1 MQFNK
6 LKTIAAAALSVA
18 MLFSAAACGTSD
30 KAGDSGSDKGGSSK
44 SVTITSY
51 DVSSVKKDDAIAAL
65 LPESVTKDGK
75 LTIGTNPS
83 YAPAEFLDA
92 DGKTQIGYDMDLARA
107 MGNIFGLDTE
117 IVSSNFD
124 TIIPAI
130 GSKYDLGIAA
140 FTITKERM
148 ESVDFVSY
156 FTAGMGYA
164 VAAGNPKNVDEND
177 LCGLNVAVETG
188 TVEEEAINKT
198 AKQCKAD
205 GKKDITIQSS
215 KQQTDATTAVVTGKA
230 DVFFADSPVVGYA
243 IAQTDG
249 QLEQLGKD
257 FDEVPNAIAI
267 KKGRFP
273 DHRSRAE
280 GHAKAYGRRHLH
292 QDPPALGRRI
302 RRTGQG
308 RNQPGR
314 RIADKLSR
322 KFEWGALF
330 VTQSPHSYTK
340 VQR

>member
-1 MQFNK
+1 MQSTK
-6 LKTIAAAALSVA
+6 LKSIMAIALSSA
-18 MLFSAAACGTSD
+18 MLFATAACGTSD
-30 KAGDSGSDKGGSSK
+30 KADAGTDSAKGSDAA
-44 SVTITSY
+44 TITSY
-51 DVSSVKKDDAIAAL
+51 DVSSVEKDDTIAAL

-107 MGNIFGLDTE
+107 MGNIFGLETE

-164 VAAGNPKNVDEND
+164 VATGNPKND

-267 KKGRFP
+267 KKG
-273 DHRSRAE
+273 DSQTTEAVQ
-280 GHAKAYGRRHLH
+280 KAM
-292 QDPPALGRRI
+292 Q
-302 RRTGQG
+302 
-308 RNQPGR
+308 
-314 RIADKLSR
+314 KLMDDGTYTKILQHWGVES
-322 KFEWGALF
+322 GALDKAEINPA
-330 VTQSPHSYTK
+330 VE
-340 VQR
+340 

>member
-30 KAGDSGSDKGGSSK
+30 KASDSGSDKGGSSK

-107 MGNIFGLDTE
+107 MGNLFGLETE

-177 LCGLNVAVETG
+177 LCGVKVAVQTG
-188 TVEEEAINKT
+188 TTQEEEVNK
-198 AKQCKAD
+198 ANEQCKAD
-205 GKKDITIQSS
+205 GKDAIDIQSS
-215 KQQTDATTAVVTGKA
+215 KLQTDVTTAVASGKA
-230 DVFFADSPVVGYA
+230 SIFYADSPVVGYA
-243 IAQTDG
+243 IKQTGDT
-249 QLEQLGKD
+249 LEVLGED
-257 FDEVPNAIAI
+257 TGVVPEAVAI
-267 KKGRFP
+267 KKG
-273 DHRSRAE
+273 DTKTAE
-280 GHAKAYGRRHLH
+280 AVQKAIQKLMGDDTYKKILDTWGVGSGAI
-292 QDPPALGRRI
+292 DKAEINPAD
-302 RRTGQG
+302 
-308 RNQPGR
+308 
-314 RIADKLSR
+314 A
-322 KFEWGALF
+322 A
-330 VTQSPHSYTK
+330 
-340 VQR
+340 

>member
-1 MQFNK
+1 MQSTK
-6 LKTIAAAALSVA
+6 LKSIMAIALSSA
-18 MLFSAAACGTSD
+18 MLFATAACGTSD
-30 KAGDSGSDKGGSSK
+30 KADAGTDSAKGSDAA
-44 SVTITSY
+44 TITSY
-51 DVSSVKKDDAIAAL
+51 DVSSVEKDDTIAAL

-107 MGNIFGLDTE
+107 MGNIFGLETE

-140 FTITKERM
+140 FTITKDRM
-148 ESVDFVSY
+148 ESVDF

-164 VAAGNPKNVDEND
+164 VATGNPKNVDEND

-267 KKGRFP
+267 KKG
-273 DHRSRAE
+273 DSQTTEAVQ
-280 GHAKAYGRRHLH
+280 KAM
-292 QDPPALGRRI
+292 Q
-302 RRTGQG
+302 
-308 RNQPGR
+308 
-314 RIADKLSR
+314 KLMDDGTYTKILQHWGVES
-322 KFEWGALF
+322 GALDKAEINPA
-330 VTQSPHSYTK
+330 VE
-340 VQR
+340 

>member
-1 MQFNK
+1 MQSTK
-6 LKTIAAAALSVA
+6 LKSIMAIALSSA
-18 MLFSAAACGTSD
+18 MLFATAACGTSD
-30 KAGDSGSDKGGSSK
+30 KADAGTDSAKGSDAA
-44 SVTITSY
+44 TITSY
-51 DVSSVKKDDAIAAL
+51 DVSSVEKDDTIAAL

-107 MGNIFGLDTE
+107 MGNIFGLETE

-164 VAAGNPKNVDEND
+164 VATGNPK
-177 LCGLNVAVETG
+177 TG

-267 KKGRFP
+267 KKG
-273 DHRSRAE
+273 DSQTTEAVQ
-280 GHAKAYGRRHLH
+280 KAM
-292 QDPPALGRRI
+292 Q
-302 RRTGQG
+302 
-308 RNQPGR
+308 
-314 RIADKLSR
+314 KLMDDGTYTKILQHWGVES
-322 KFEWGALF
+322 GALDKAEINPA
-330 VTQSPHSYTK
+330 VE
-340 VQR
+340 

>member
-1 MQFNK
+1 MQAGK
-6 LKTIAAAALSVA
+6 ALKTAAAFMLSVA
-18 MLFSAAACGTSD
+18 MLATGAACGTSD
-30 KAGDSGSDKGGSSK
+30 DSDASASKSSSK
-44 SVTITSY
+44 SSELTGY
-51 DVSSVKKDDAIAAL
+51 DVSGVKKDDAIAKM
-65 LPESVTKDGK
+65 LPDYVTKDGK

-107 MGNIFGLDTE
+107 MGNIFGLETE

-140 FTITKERM
+140 FTITKDRM

-267 KKGRFP
+267 KKG
-273 DHRSRAE
+273 DSQTAE
-280 GHAKAYGRRHLH
+280 AVQKAM
-292 QDPPALGRRI
+292 Q
-302 RRTGQG
+302 
-308 RNQPGR
+308 
-314 RIADKLSR
+314 KLMDDGTYTKILQHWGVES
-322 KFEWGALF
+322 GALDKAEINPA
-330 VTQSPHSYTK
+330 VE
-340 VQR
+340 

>member
-1 MQFNK
+1 MQSTK
-6 LKTIAAAALSVA
+6 LKSIMAIALSSA
-18 MLFSAAACGTSD
+18 MLFATAACGTSD
-30 KAGDSGSDKGGSSK
+30 KADAGTDSAKGSDAA
-44 SVTITSY
+44 TITSY
-51 DVSSVKKDDAIAAL
+51 DVSSVEKDDTIAAL

-107 MGNIFGLDTE
+107 MGNIFGLETE

-164 VAAGNPKNVDEND
+164 VATGNPKNVDEND

-230 DVFFADSPVVGYA
+230 DVFFADSRLSATPSPRPMVSWNSSARTSMKCRTPSPSRRA
-243 IAQTDG
+243 IPRPPKPCRRPCKSSWTTAPTPRSSSTGASNPAHWTRPKSTRPSNSRQAVA
-249 QLEQLGKD
+249 K
-257 FDEVPNAIAI
+257 IRM
-267 KKGRFP
+267 GRTVCNTVAP
-273 DHRSRAE
+273 
-280 GHAKAYGRRHLH
+280 
-292 QDPPALGRRI
+292 
-302 RRTGQG
+302 
-308 RNQPGR
+308 
-314 RIADKLSR
+314 
-322 KFEWGALF
+322 F
-330 VTQSPHSYTK
+330 VH
-340 VQR
+340 

>member
-1 MQFNK
+1 MQSTK
-6 LKTIAAAALSVA
+6 LKSIMAIALSSA
-18 MLFSAAACGTSD
+18 MLFATAACGTSD
-30 KAGDSGSDKGGSSK
+30 KADAGTDSAKGSDAA
-44 SVTITSY
+44 TITSY
-51 DVSSVKKDDAIAAL
+51 DVSSVEKDDTIAAL

-107 MGNIFGLDTE
+107 MGNIFGLETE

-148 ESVDFVSY
+148 EFVSY

-164 VAAGNPKNVDEND
+164 VATGNPKNVDEND

-267 KKGRFP
+267 KKG
-273 DHRSRAE
+273 DSQTTEAVQ
-280 GHAKAYGRRHLH
+280 KAM
-292 QDPPALGRRI
+292 Q
-302 RRTGQG
+302 
-308 RNQPGR
+308 
-314 RIADKLSR
+314 KLMDDGTYTKILQHWGVES
-322 KFEWGALF
+322 GALDKAEINPA
-330 VTQSPHSYTK
+330 VE
-340 VQR
+340 

>member
-1 MQFNK
+1 MQSTK
-6 LKTIAAAALSVA
+6 LKSIMAIALSSA
-18 MLFSAAACGTSD
+18 MLFATAACGTSD
-30 KAGDSGSDKGGSSK
+30 KADAGTDSAKGSDAA
-44 SVTITSY
+44 TITSY
-51 DVSSVKKDDAIAAL
+51 DVSSVEKDDTIAAL

-92 DGKTQIGYDMDLARA
+92 DARPRSLRHGSRPRHGQHLRSRDRNRLLQLRYDHSGHRLQVR
-107 MGNIFGLDTE
+107 
-117 IVSSNFD
+117 S
-124 TIIPAI
+124 
-130 GSKYDLGIAA
+130 GIAA

-164 VAAGNPKNVDEND
+164 VATGNPKNVDEND

-267 KKGRFP
+267 KKG
-273 DHRSRAE
+273 DSQTTEAVQ
-280 GHAKAYGRRHLH
+280 KAM
-292 QDPPALGRRI
+292 Q
-302 RRTGQG
+302 
-308 RNQPGR
+308 
-314 RIADKLSR
+314 KLMDDGTYTKILQHWGVES
-322 KFEWGALF
+322 GALDKAEINPA
-330 VTQSPHSYTK
+330 VE
-340 VQR
+340 

>member
-1 MQFNK
+1 MQAGK
-6 LKTIAAAALSVA
+6 ALKTAAAFMLSVA
-18 MLFSAAACGTSD
+18 MLVTGAACGTSD
-30 KAGDSGSDKGGSSK
+30 DSDASASKSSSK
-44 SVTITSY
+44 SSELTGY
-51 DVSSVKKDDAIAAL
+51 DVSGVKKDDAIAKM
-65 LPESVTKDGK
+65 LPDYVTKDGK

-267 KKGRFP
+267 KKG
-273 DHRSRAE
+273 DSQTTEAVQ
-280 GHAKAYGRRHLH
+280 KAM
-292 QDPPALGRRI
+292 Q
-302 RRTGQG
+302 
-308 RNQPGR
+308 
-314 RIADKLSR
+314 KLMDDGTYTKILQHWGVES
-322 KFEWGALF
+322 GALDKAEINPA
-330 VTQSPHSYTK
+330 VE
-340 VQR
+340 

>member
-1 MQFNK
+1 MQFNQ

-30 KAGDSGSDKGGSSK
+30 KADAGTDSDKGVSSK

-107 MGNIFGLDTE
+107 MGNIFGLETE

-267 KKGRFP
+267 KKG
-273 DHRSRAE
+273 DSQTTEAVQ
-280 GHAKAYGRRHLH
+280 KAM
-292 QDPPALGRRI
+292 Q
-302 RRTGQG
+302 
-308 RNQPGR
+308 
-314 RIADKLSR
+314 KLMDDGTYTKILQHWGVES
-322 KFEWGALF
+322 GALDKAEINPA
-330 VTQSPHSYTK
+330 VE
-340 VQR
+340 

>member
-1 MQFNK
+1 MQSTK
-6 LKTIAAAALSVA
+6 LKSIMAIALSSA
-18 MLFSAAACGTSD
+18 MLFATAACGTSD
-30 KAGDSGSDKGGSSK
+30 KADAGTDSAKGSDAA
-44 SVTITSY
+44 TITSY
-51 DVSSVKKDDAIAAL
+51 DVSSVEKDDTIAAL

-107 MGNIFGLDTE
+107 MGNIFGLETE

-140 FTITKERM
+140 FTITKDRM

-205 GKKDITIQSS
+205 GKDAIDIQSS
-215 KQQTDATTAVVTGKA
+215 KLQTDVTTAVASGKA
-230 DVFFADSPVVGYA
+230 DIFYADTPVAGYA
-243 IAQTDG
+243 IKQTGDT
-249 QLEQLGKD
+249 LEALGED
-257 FDEVPNAIAI
+257 VGVTPEAVAV
-267 KKGRFP
+267 KKG
-273 DHRSRAE
+273 DSKTAE
-280 GHAKAYGRRHLH
+280 AVQKAIQKLMDDGTYKKILDTWGVSSG
-292 QDPPALGRRI
+292 AV
-302 RRTGQG
+302 
-308 RNQPGR
+308 
-314 RIADKLSR
+314 DKAEINPSV
-322 KFEWGALF
+322 E
-330 VTQSPHSYTK
+330 
-340 VQR
+340 

>member
-1 MQFNK
+1 MQSTK
-6 LKTIAAAALSVA
+6 LKSIMAIALSSA
-18 MLFSAAACGTSD
+18 MLFATAACGTSD
-30 KAGDSGSDKGGSSK
+30 KADAGTDSAKGSDAA
-44 SVTITSY
+44 TITSY
-51 DVSSVKKDDAIAAL
+51 DVSSVEKDDTIAAL

-205 GKKDITIQSS
+205 GKDAIDIQSS
-215 KQQTDATTAVVTGKA
+215 KLQTDVTTAVASGKA
-230 DVFFADSPVVGYA
+230 DIFYADTPVAGYA
-243 IAQTDG
+243 IKQTGDT
-249 QLEQLGKD
+249 LEALGED
-257 FDEVPNAIAI
+257 VGVTPEAVAV
-267 KKGRFP
+267 KKG
-273 DHRSRAE
+273 DSKTAE
-280 GHAKAYGRRHLH
+280 AVQKAIQKLMDDGTYKKILDTWGVSSGAV
-292 QDPPALGRRI
+292 DKAEINPTDLG
-302 RRTGQG
+302 
-308 RNQPGR
+308 
-314 RIADKLSR
+314 
-322 KFEWGALF
+322 
-330 VTQSPHSYTK
+330 
-340 VQR
+340 

>member
-1 MQFNK
+1 MQVGK
-6 LKTIAAAALSVA
+6 ALKTAAAFMLSVA
-18 MLFSAAACGTSD
+18 MLATGAACGTSD
-30 KAGDSGSDKGGSSK
+30 DSDASASKSSSK
-44 SVTITSY
+44 SSELTGY
-51 DVSSVKKDDAIAAL
+51 DVSGVKKDDAIAKM
-65 LPESVTKDGK
+65 LPDYVTKDGK

-107 MGNIFGLDTE
+107 MGNIFGLETE

-140 FTITKERM
+140 FTITKDRM

-164 VAAGNPKNVDEND
+164 VATGNPKNVDEND

-267 KKGRFP
+267 KKG
-273 DHRSRAE
+273 DSQTAE
-280 GHAKAYGRRHLH
+280 AVQKAM
-292 QDPPALGRRI
+292 Q
-302 RRTGQG
+302 
-308 RNQPGR
+308 
-314 RIADKLSR
+314 KLMDDGTYTKILQHWGVES
-322 KFEWGALF
+322 GALDKAEINPA
-330 VTQSPHSYTK
+330 VE
-340 VQR
+340 

>member
-1 MQFNK
+1 MQAGK
-6 LKTIAAAALSVA
+6 ALKTAAAFMLSVA
-18 MLFSAAACGTSD
+18 MLATGAACGTS
-30 KAGDSGSDKGGSSK
+30 GTSDASASKSSSK
-44 SVTITSY
+44 SSELTGY
-51 DVSSVKKDDAIAAL
+51 DVSGVKKDDAIAKM
-65 LPESVTKDGK
+65 LPDYVTKDGK

-267 KKGRFP
+267 KKG
-273 DHRSRAE
+273 DSQTTEAVQ
-280 GHAKAYGRRHLH
+280 KAM
-292 QDPPALGRRI
+292 Q
-302 RRTGQG
+302 
-308 RNQPGR
+308 
-314 RIADKLSR
+314 KLMDDGTYTKILQHWGVES
-322 KFEWGALF
+322 GALDKAEINPA
-330 VTQSPHSYTK
+330 VE
-340 VQR
+340 